1 MARSAKSLL
10 RTSTVPAIA
19 AFVASALVG
28 TAQAS
33 TLTVGPIEHVNLRA
47 STVTVLGQTY
57 KIAGSTA
64 VKNSAGAPLDLA
76 SLAPDT
82 MVSIDGSESAS
93 GSAIVSSLTSFPQ
106 LDVPGATRLFVSGV
120 VTSENATGQIKVG
133 NLTVDINST
142 LASGSQGFAVGSFV
156 QISGTQPNPGGLFL
170 AQSVRTSNG
179 IIGGGASSNGIIG
192 GGASSNGII
201 GGGASSNGIIGGG
214 ASSNGII
221 GGGASSNGIIG
232 GGASSNGIIGGG
244 AKSNGIIG
252 GGAKSN
258 GIIGGGLRNK
268 GIIGGGASSN
278 GIIGGGSH

>member
-1 MARSAKSLL
+1 MARSAKAFL
-10 RTSTVPAIA
+10 RGSTVPAIA

-33 TLTVGPIEHVNLRA
+33 TLAMGPIDHVNLKA

-57 KIAGSTA
+57 KVSATTA
-64 VKNSAGAPLDLA
+64 VKNSAGAAVALA

-82 MVSIDGSESAS
+82 IVSIDGSESAS
-93 GSAIVSSLTSFPQ
+93 GSATVSSVTSLPQ
-106 LDVPGATRLFVSGV
+106 LDVPGATRLFVAGV
-120 VTSENATGQIKVG
+120 VTSENATGQVKVG
-133 NLTVDINST
+133 NLVVDINST

-156 QISGTQPNPGGLFL
+156 QITGTQPNPGGLFL

-192 GGASSNGII
+192 GGLKDKGIIGGGASSNGIIGGGFKSNGII

-214 ASSNGII
+214 LKDKGIIGGGFKSNGII

-232 GGASSNGIIGGG
+232 GG
-244 AKSNGIIG
+244 
-252 GGAKSN
+252 
-258 GIIGGGLRNK
+258 
-268 GIIGGGASSN
+268 
-278 GIIGGGSH
+278 SH